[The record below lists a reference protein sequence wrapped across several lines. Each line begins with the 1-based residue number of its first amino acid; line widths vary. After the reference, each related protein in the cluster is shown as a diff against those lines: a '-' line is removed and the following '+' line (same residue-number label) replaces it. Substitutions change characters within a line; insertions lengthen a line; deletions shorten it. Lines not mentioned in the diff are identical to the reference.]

1 LDVYSQ
7 LSDKLENNYVWCR
20 QEEKTSVLLC
30 LIHKVVELD
39 TCYEKPQIVIF
50 AATRH
55 HVEFIHLVRAVNLYF
70 YHLLRVNCPQVLQAA
85 NISSTFLFS
94 NLDPAARKIAVGKF
108 SNKVVQCL
116 VVTDIAA
123 RGIDIPEVKVV
134 INYHFPATPKLFV
147 HRVGRCARAGKAGT
161 AYTMTTKEDVAYML
175 DLHLF
180 LGKPFDPTVLGR
192 VPADLLEE
200 NHALILEWH
209 KEKTDIV
216 GG

>member
-1 LDVYSQ
+1 M
-7 LSDKLENNYVWCR
+7 
-20 QEEKTSVLLC
+20 
-30 LIHKVVELD
+30 
-39 TCYEKPQIVIF
+39 
-50 AATRH
+50 
-55 HVEFIHLVRAVNLYF
+55 
-70 YHLLRVNCPQVLQAA
+70 QVLQAA
-85 NISSTFLFS
+85 NITSTFLFS
-94 NLDPAARKIAVGKF
+94 NLDPSARKIAVGKF

-123 RGIDIPEVKVV
+123 RGIDIPDVKVV

-147 HRVGRCARAGKAGT
+147 HRVGRCARAGRSGI

-180 LGKPFDPTVLGR
+180 LGKPFDPTQLGR
-192 VPADLLEE
+192 VPAGLLEE

-216 GG
+216 GGRLNTKDGIFIFYCNFREAWKASAIMLMESI